1 MVANAARFMCRGLR
15 LAAPRSTAAF
25 AAPRMHEY
33 YRPAFS
39 AALLRR
45 GFSSAPM
52 GDVVGIDLGTTNS
65 CVSIMDGAAPRVIE
79 NTEGSRTTPSVVA
92 FTEDGQRLVGVL
104 AKRQAVTNPGN
115 TVFATKRLIGRR
127 FDDDATKKEQTI
139 LPYKIVRAANGDAW
153 VEAHGKT
160 YSPSQIGAFVLGKM
174 KETAEAF
181 LGRSV
186 RQAVITVPAYFND
199 SQRQATKDAGKI
211 AGLEVLRMINE
222 PTAAAIAF
230 GLDKGDQKIAVFDL
244 GGGTFDVSILD
255 ILGGVFEVKATNGDT
270 SLGGEDFDQVVL
282 QHLVDEFRKAQGI
295 DLRKDVLA
303 LQRLR
308 EAAETAKIEL
318 SSKTLTDVNL
328 PFITADQSGPKHLQI
343 KLTRAKLEE
352 LVGELLAKTET
363 PCRVCLKD
371 SNVKP
376 SELSEV
382 LLVGGMT
389 RMPKVSDVTRKIFGR
404 EASKAVNPDEAVAMG
419 AAIQAGVL
427 KGDVGDV
434 LLLDVTPLSLGI
446 ETVGGVFTKLI
457 KKNTTIPTKK
467 SQVFSTAADNQTKVN
482 IKIMQGERGRTA
494 DNKLLGDF
502 ELSGIPPAP
511 RGVPQIEVTFDIDA
525 SGIMNVSARDQ
536 TTGRQQQ
543 VTIKSG
549 GGLSEAEIER
559 MVGDAARFEAED
571 RKFEEFQ
578 KQRHEVETTAN
589 LVEKE
594 LNTHKSKVDPADAE
608 EATRLLDEARGL
620 FESNDLDAL
629 KGVSRKLSEISWKIT
644 QQVNKEKGGETE
656 AKDDNKDNKDKD
668 NKENKDKDKENK

>member
-282 QHLVDEFRKAQGI
+282 QHLVD
-295 DLRKDVLA
+295 
-303 LQRLR
+303 
-308 EAAETAKIEL
+308 
-318 SSKTLTDVNL
+318 
-328 PFITADQSGPKHLQI
+328 
-343 KLTRAKLEE
+343 
-352 LVGELLAKTET
+352 
-363 PCRVCLKD
+363 
-371 SNVKP
+371 
-376 SELSEV
+376 
-382 LLVGGMT
+382 
-389 RMPKVSDVTRKIFGR
+389 
-404 EASKAVNPDEAVAMG
+404 
-419 AAIQAGVL
+419 
-427 KGDVGDV
+427 
-434 LLLDVTPLSLGI
+434 
-446 ETVGGVFTKLI
+446 
-457 KKNTTIPTKK
+457 
-467 SQVFSTAADNQTKVN
+467 
-482 IKIMQGERGRTA
+482 
-494 DNKLLGDF
+494 NKLLGDF

>member
-1 MVANAARFMCRGLR
+1 MCG
-15 LAAPRSTAAF
+15 
-25 AAPRMHEY
+25 
-33 YRPAFS
+33 
-39 AALLRR
+39 
-45 GFSSAPM
+45 
-52 GDVVGIDLGTTNS
+52 VV
-65 CVSIMDGAAPRVIE
+65 
-79 NTEGSRTTPSVVA
+79 
-92 FTEDGQRLVGVL
+92 
-104 AKRQAVTNPGN
+104 
-115 TVFATKRLIGRR
+115 
-127 FDDDATKKEQTI
+127 
-139 LPYKIVRAANGDAW
+139 
-153 VEAHGKT
+153 
-160 YSPSQIGAFVLGKM
+160 GAFVLGKM